1 MEFIMIN
8 YTFTDRTTYIAACAQ
23 WRADY
28 KALSAKIR
36 ETRQAFR
43 NAQREFSAAD
53 ISHIVEYGVYSLS
66 STDPRRIAYFK
77 TSGLVDQLRR
87 ELQVLRTEA
96 TEMLSTRQSMKEE
109 AQDQYLAK
117 LSDDEYLARAA
128 KGTLYLSASRT

>member
-1 MEFIMIN
+1 MEFIMTN
-8 YTFTDRTTYIAACAQ
+8 YTFTDRTTYIAARTQ

-53 ISHIVEYGVYSLS
+53 VSHIVEYGVYSLS
-66 STDPRRIAYFK
+66 ANDPRRITYFK
-77 TSGLVDQLRR
+77 TAGLVDDLRS
-87 ELQVLRTEA
+87 ELLTLRTEA

-109 AQDQYLAK
+109 AHDQYIAK

-128 KGTLYLSASRT
+128 KGTLYLSAS